1 MASVLLLGTTA
12 LLGILL
18 ATPRGPAAQP
28 SDRLA
33 MAAQASGRPKE
44 CRKGGERSRQARW
57 TIWDHARQP
66 DLLRYCDLLG
76 RGHALLDRSPA
87 SAREAASLADQ
98 VLPGKAAPLV
108 LTGRAHVRLR
118 DFDRA
123 LQDFRKARAIDPRSL
138 EEPGALHDLAI
149 TQKHTGALED
159 AAATYRILVPRLD
172 LLPDMDDRV
181 AVLLEAAALAM
192 NRSTPGLDEATA
204 LLSQA
209 RAMPL
214 SKHSPLVLGLL
225 ALALDRASSPEQAD
239 AVLDTLHRSNGAA
252 VIATLDP
259 ASLSFLANP
268 ADWNAV
274 LAITLEREDRARAIT
289 TWERYVAGKPPEPH
303 VAHAKARIDALRKA
317 SVRP

>member
-12 LLGILL
+12 LLGVLL
-18 ATPRGPAAQP
+18 ASPRGPAPQP

-44 CRKGGERSRQARW
+44 CRKGGERSRQTRW

-66 DLLRYCDLLG
+66 HLLRYCDLLG

-87 SAREAASLADQ
+87 SAREAASLAEQ

-108 LTGRAHVRLR
+108 LTARAHVRLR

-123 LQDFRKARAIDPRSL
+123 LLEFQKARAIDPRSL

-172 LLPDMDDRV
+172 LLPDTDDRV
-181 AVLLEAAALAM
+181 AVLLEAAAIAM
-192 NRSTPGLDEATA
+192 TRGPSGLDEATA

-209 RAMPL
+209 RSLPL
-214 SKHSPLVLGLL
+214 SKHSPLVLGVL
-225 ALALDRASSPEQAD
+225 ALALDRASSSEQAN

-252 VIATLDP
+252 VLATLDP
-259 ASLSFLANP
+259 ASLPFLTDP
-268 ADWNAV
+268 DEWTAV
-274 LAITLEREDRARAIT
+274 LAISLERADRSRALA
-289 TWERYVAGKPPEPH
+289 TWERYVDSKPPDSH
-303 VAHAKARIDALRKA
+303 LAHAKARIDALRKA
-317 SVRP
+317 PGRP